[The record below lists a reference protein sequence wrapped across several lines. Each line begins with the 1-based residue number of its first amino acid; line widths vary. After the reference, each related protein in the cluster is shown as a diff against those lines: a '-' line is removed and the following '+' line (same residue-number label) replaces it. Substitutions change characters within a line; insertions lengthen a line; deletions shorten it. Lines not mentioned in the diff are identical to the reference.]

1 MLIIMH
7 CWNQWPIWSGKK
19 HRCRDKNLWKF
30 MGIDTE
36 WQGEVFGRQAR
47 SRKARGQNVI
57 RLGARFAIH
66 SPNLLKLFSS
76 FRPSPRLHA
85 EPSSRAGVEL
95 MVLSRL
101 LRHTQAALLRRCSQ
115 TDCWR
120 YKARKNKYFLSE
132 NTPHHLPVSTFHRRH
147 RELWLPTVAGDV
159 ISFNRL
165 PPLGIVSV

>member
-1 MLIIMH
+1 MHWKLTISEMLSVEISVIQPH
-7 CWNQWPIWSGKK
+7 IYPPVQWPPSLLSLPKRLRAHFSI
-19 HRCRDKNLWKF
+19 
-30 MGIDTE
+30 
-36 WQGEVFGRQAR
+36 V
-47 SRKARGQNVI
+47 SRLLTFI
-57 RLGARFAIH
+57 CLPSIP
-66 SPNLLKLFSS
+66 SNLLKLFSS